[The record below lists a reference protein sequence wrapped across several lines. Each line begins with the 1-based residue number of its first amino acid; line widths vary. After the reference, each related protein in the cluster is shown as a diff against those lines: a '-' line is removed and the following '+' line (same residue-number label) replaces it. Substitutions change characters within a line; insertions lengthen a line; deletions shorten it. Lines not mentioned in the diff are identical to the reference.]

1 MDCTICTFG
10 TSRRAGAS
18 SRVGAPDGLGEGAP
32 RGRCVSGLLGSQMC
46 FRFTKTSG
54 RGIPPGP
61 RTTFPRATRR
71 LPGMARPR
79 KPEAERGSRT
89 NRRERGTR
97 PADRPP
103 RPAPALR
110 PPVLPVSGAGGSR
123 PSDRDVW
130 IGSVPPSLRPGW
142 GGDSTPA
149 GGTDGVRAGG
159 RGDRRRSGGN
169 ADHVAR
175 RSLRGLSRE
184 ADGHRPAVIGRRRNN
199 IRRRADRGDLR
210 PPNRERCRSEVCAG
224 GQRGRGPPPASAGDA
239 RSVAPRSKR
248 ITGGANHGRKPRK
261 SNQDCTIRHFCR
273 CTGPC
278 WTVPRKRENRT

>member
-1 MDCTICTFG
+1 
-10 TSRRAGAS
+10 
-18 SRVGAPDGLGEGAP
+18 
-32 RGRCVSGLLGSQMC
+32 MC

-110 PPVLPVSGAGGSR
+110 PPVLPVSGAGGAR

-130 IGSVPPSLRPGW
+130 MGSVPPSFRPGS

-149 GGTDGVRAGG
+149 GGMDGVRAGG

-169 ADHVAR
+169 ADRLAR

-184 ADGHRPAVIGRRRNN
+184 ADGHRPAERSAAVGRTSGGGPTGGTLGPQPRTLPERGFTLGVRGGAAPRQPPQGTHGVWPQGVSWLSHLRVAQASPAEPPNTPLGAAPGTAEN
-199 IRRRADRGDLR
+199 GPSRAGSSASRSPASQTARATGDLSLR
-210 PPNRERCRSEVCAG
+210 ATQALSTRSC
-224 GQRGRGPPPASAGDA
+224 GP
-239 RSVAPRSKR
+239 
-248 ITGGANHGRKPRK
+248 
-261 SNQDCTIRHFCR
+261 
-273 CTGPC
+273 
-278 WTVPRKRENRT
+278 